1 MHPNVINVVKVYA
14 WQELMPKKF
23 SLLLVMEL
31 ADRSL

>member
-14 WQELMPKKF
+14 WQEPILKKF
-23 SLLLVMEL
+23 CLLLVMEL